1 MRNALAFY
9 WEGEELGRVHVL
21 LIGTQVLTHFDVHVI
36 TTSRDVIEKDGGDP
50 VQTSLRWVPPFPS
63 C

>member
-21 LIGTQVLTHFDVHVI
+21 LIGAQVLTHFDMHVI
-36 TTSRDVIEKDGGDP
+36 TTSRDVIE
-50 VQTSLRWVPPFPS
+50 
-63 C
+63 